1 MSTFCLHQTCSNSP
15 QKNSVFFPDETGT
28 DRATRS
34 TDRGADNERLR
45 RPRTGRGA
53 MTPDQL
59 DDLCEYIDGRRE
71 AGHRYDEIADS
82 LECQLPE
89 EALEQLEIWH
99 LEWKRRQLKN
109 DPRRPL
115 ETVSG
120 EGAGIAGGRAAV
132 EPWCSSGSYRQRE
145 MVQSLA
151 ERLIGRDA
159 LADGV
164 KIEWRPI
171 FQRSLKDGQ
180 TCETVQGPG
189 QAHGHKWLHSAVI
202 FRSGER
208 IDHVEAEARIR
219 RRVRPGSN
227 RASAAGLSREA
238 VQLEKLQFVSEKL
251 DIGQVSAR
259 LAALLQTYLGRKSGI
274 KSGAHLARLTNRT
287 RQAVSARKLLI
298 AEDYYKKT
306 GGKAGFEGLTSAA
319 RHREKVS
326 SERSLA
332 NLN

>member
-1 MSTFCLHQTCSNSP
+1 MGVRLLICSNRRRTVAL
-15 QKNSVFFPDETGT
+15 VFFSEESGRASRRI
-28 DRATRS
+28 DRT
-34 TDRGADNERLR
+34 ADNEHRQR
-45 RPRTGRGA
+45 RQTGREA

-59 DDLCEYIDGRRE
+59 DDLCDYIDGRRE

-82 LECQLPE
+82 LEGQLPE

-99 LEWKRRQLKN
+99 LEWKRRQPEN
-109 DPRRPL
+109 DHRRPL
-115 ETVSG
+115 GTVSG
-120 EGAGIAGGRAAV
+120 DGIAGGRAAV
-132 EPWCSSGSYRQRE
+132 EPWYSSGSFRQRE
-145 MVQSLA
+145 MVQRLA
-151 ERLIGRDA
+151 ERLLGRDA
-159 LADGV
+159 LAEGV
-164 KIEWRPI
+164 KIEWKPI
-171 FQRSLKDGQ
+171 FQRSLEDGQ
-180 TCETVQGPG
+180 TCEMVKGAG

-202 FRSGER
+202 FRSGGR

-219 RRVRPGSN
+219 RRIQPGSN

-259 LAALLQTYLGRKSGI
+259 LAALLQTYLGRESCI

-306 GGKAGFEGLTSAA
+306 GGKAGFEGLSSAA

-326 SERSLA
+326 SGRSLA